1 MKKEKAKI
9 NKDILM
15 GRLVADYPEIG
26 SVLMEEY
33 GLHCVGCMAASMETL
48 EQGAKV
54 HGMSDKEIDRMVAD
68 LRQLAEADQK

>member
-26 SVLMEEY
+26 RVLMEEY
-33 GLHCVGCMAASMETL
+33 GLHCVGCMAAGMETL

>member
-1 MKKEKAKI
+1 
-9 NKDILM
+9 M
-15 GRLVADYPEIG
+15 GKLVADYPEIG
-26 SVLMEEY
+26 RVLVEEY
-33 GLHCVGCMAASMETL
+33 GLHCVGCMAAGMETL

>member
-1 MKKEKAKI
+1 MKKEKTKI

-15 GRLVADYPEIG
+15 GKLVADYPEIG
-26 SVLMEEY
+26 RVLVEEY
-33 GLHCVGCMAASMETL
+33 GLHCVGCMAAGMETL

>member
-1 MKKEKAKI
+1 MKKEKTKI
-9 NKDILM
+9 SKDILM
-15 GRLVADYPEIG
+15 GKLVADYPEIG
-26 SVLMEEY
+26 RVLVEEY
-33 GLHCVGCMAASMETL
+33 GLHCVGCMAAGMETL